1 MPSQNFD
8 YSKFIADWV
17 PAGSPL
23 GPITQPKYDFGT
35 GYPDP
40 DSFPMDGLQEALAVA
55 MSEQGRDLVL
65 YPHPQG
71 LPELRE
77 FVAAKLGRER
87 GMTVNPDQ
95 VLLTGGSGQAI
106 GLFTQL
112 FTNPGDTLLTEDFT
126 YQGTLTI
133 IRNLSANIVGV
144 ATDAEGLLPAALDE
158 TIQDLKRN
166 GKSPKLIYTI
176 PTFQNPLGTDMSAQ
190 RRKDILAVAQKH
202 GIPIYEDDAYEDL
215 RFEGERAPAIHSYDD
230 SGMVMYSGTFSKIIA
245 PGMRIGFLV
254 APQEL
259 MPRINA
265 INWGRPTSQFAA
277 LATFYYLR
285 DHMDDHVNELCN
297 IFQSRRD
304 TMLGAIGEFM
314 GSAVTSS
321 QPKGGLYLWVK
332 LPEGADAT
340 RVAPIA
346 RERGS
351 AYLTGSAFSPSGDGK
366 NYLRLCFGYENNENI
381 RDGIALLRDVF
392 VEEGLLS

>member
-1 MPSQNFD
+1 MTSQNFD

-17 PAGSPL
+17 PTGSPL
-23 GPITQPKYDFGT
+23 GPENRPKFDFGT

-40 DSFPMDGLQEALAVA
+40 DSFPIAGLQEALAKA

-71 LPELRE
+71 LPDLRE
-77 FVAAKLGRER
+77 FVAAKLGKER
-87 GMTVNPDQ
+87 GMKVDPDQ

-133 IRNLSANIVGV
+133 MRNLSANIVGV
-144 ATDAEGLLPAALDE
+144 ATDVEGMVPSALDE
-158 TIQDLKRN
+158 AITTLSQQ
-166 GKSPKLIYTI
+166 GKPPKLIYTI

-245 PGMRIGFLV
+245 PGMRMGFLV
-254 APQEL
+254 APQAL

-277 LATFYYLR
+277 LATLYYLR
-285 DHMDDHVNELCN
+285 DHMSDHVDELKD

-314 GSAVTSS
+314 GSSVTSS
-321 QPKGGLYLWVK
+321 NPHGGLYLWLN

-340 RVAPIA
+340 RVAPTA
-346 RERGS
+346 RERGP
-351 AYLTGSAFSPSGDGK
+351 AYLTGSAFSPNGDGK
-366 NYLRLCFGYENNENI
+366 NFLRLCFGYENNENI
-381 RDGIALLRDVF
+381 RDGIALLKDVF